1 VTKFEVRAATEA
13 DLDAIAAVAI
23 ATDQVE
29 EWSGSDPAY
38 VTHLL
43 AEGMVMVAES
53 ADGVIGFGATLRI
66 GDGPGAVTM
75 LCDLFVDPQVHGQGI
90 GQALL
95 AGLWEPGS
103 PRMTFSS
110 LHAHAVPVYTRA
122 GLDAWW
128 PLLYLGGN
136 VRVLPRPDGWTV
148 TTSAPALVAALEAE
162 WTGIDRTAD
171 HRAWA
176 ARPGGQP
183 VIARRGTQ
191 PLAAGTV
198 SGLGPVPRRRGR
210 RGGGRG
216 PRRARRTQSSGRP
229 GPGVPARAAPGHP
242 AVARRGLAR
251 RFHGPVHGD
260 QPGAARP
267 APGRPLLRP
276 GLNQAECEFGFLEQ
290 QTHIH
295 SRRAG
300 VRQPGMMPQRI
311 RFSPYC
317 QSVPISAN
325 PAARSAAMCWL
336 SSTDSDP

>member
-23 ATDQVE
+23 ATGQVE

-53 ADGVIGFGATLRI
+53 ADGVTGFGATRRI

-198 SGLGPVPRRRGR
+198 SGVGEEYGIAHLALSPAAGDGEAVDAVRAVLAALNPPDGRARVCLPAPHPVTRPLLAAGWHVDFMDLFMATSPELLD
-210 RGGGRG
+210 
-216 PRRARRTQSSGRP
+216 PRRAVPSS
-229 GPGVPARAAPGHP
+229 A
-242 AVARRGLAR
+242 LA
-251 RFHGPVHGD
+251 
-260 QPGAARP
+260 
-267 APGRPLLRP
+267 
-276 GLNQAECEFGFLEQ
+276 
-290 QTHIH
+290 
-295 SRRAG
+295 
-300 VRQPGMMPQRI
+300 
-311 RFSPYC
+311 
-317 QSVPISAN
+317 
-325 PAARSAAMCWL
+325 
-336 SSTDSDP
+336 